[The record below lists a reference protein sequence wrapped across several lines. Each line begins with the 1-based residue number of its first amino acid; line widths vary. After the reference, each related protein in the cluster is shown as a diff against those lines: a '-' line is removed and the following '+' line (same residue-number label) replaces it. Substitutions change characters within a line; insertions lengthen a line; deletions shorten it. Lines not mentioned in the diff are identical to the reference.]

1 MTKNHLIH
9 LLELGH
15 HILYTTDYLDNHIFI
30 GHTEI
35 ENTINNTVDRYFITT
50 KGQSIPFGL
59 VRYYDSD
66 FKIVTR
72 APKLLPVGT
81 KVIVLENCP
90 YTVYRGKEMIIE
102 DVGKFS
108 FEYRLSDCF
117 HNIPHW
123 AVAPIEEMECDSTTS
138 HKYQEVID
146 LIENLPSVAV
156 DSTKHILVESKET
169 LLERIKNLK

>member
-15 HILYTTDYLDNHIFI
+15 WIQYNDDCTIAFYSEDDNVF
-30 GHTEI
+30 
-35 ENTINNTVDRYFITT
+35 VSK
-50 KGQSIPFGL
+50 KGQMVWLNDIDLKNGT
-59 VRYYDSD
+59 
-66 FKIVTR
+66 FKIVTP

-81 KVIVLENCP
+81 KVVVLENCP

-102 DVGKFS
+102 YVDEFS

-117 HNIPHW
+117 HHIPHW
-123 AVAPIEEMECDSTTS
+123 AVAPIEETEP

-156 DSTKHILVESKET
+156 DSTKNILVESKET